1 MITNKGLKF
10 DIGFIFIIHIAGI
23 VGIRLFPDYF
33 LKVSFISI
41 LIPLGLYFYRL
52 KPSLSNVLIILL
64 VYIITFFSEW
74 IGVNYGWLFGSYV
87 YGESL
92 GFKIGGVPLLIG
104 ANWLLLALVSREIC
118 NKWISNKW
126 LVFLLS
132 SSIMVFIDVLIEP
145 LSSRLNFWSWD
156 NGEIPFSNYRDWF
169 IIAFINQWI
178 LSYLKIDK
186 ELFIW
191 SLSYLLILVF
201 FFGSFYL

>member
-92 GFKIGGVPLLIG
+92 GFKIGGVPPLIFPK
-104 ANWLLLALVSREIC
+104 VI
-118 NKWISNKW
+118 
-126 LVFLLS
+126 
-132 SSIMVFIDVLIEP
+132 
-145 LSSRLNFWSWD
+145 
-156 NGEIPFSNYRDWF
+156 
-169 IIAFINQWI
+169 
-178 LSYLKIDK
+178 
-186 ELFIW
+186 
-191 SLSYLLILVF
+191 
-201 FFGSFYL
+201 